1 MAMHTGGI
9 SKALAHAHCSL
20 PALYTYYIE
29 RIFLPTAPYTYY
41 IYSIFLLT
49 LSPI

>member
-1 MAMHTGGI
+1 MAMHTGGK

-20 PALYTYYIE
+20 PSPYTYYIYS
-29 RIFLPTAPYTYY
+29 IYLLTSPYSYN

-49 LSPI
+49 LSPP